1 MVMVTKMKTD
11 GDKNEDRS
19 KSLEMDFL
27 NSNFSPGDEKANEK
41 EAGVGLEVD
50 QKENCEQNAKQK
62 KHRNSG
68 EEMHREVWREQA
80 IPESWPCQKNFMP
93 SQKTNRCAGMDQER
107 QG

>member
-1 MVMVTKMKTD
+1 MVMGTKTEKD

-19 KSLEMDFL
+19 KSLETGFL

-62 KHRNSG
+62 TSKF
-68 EEMHREVWREQA
+68 WRGDVA
-80 IPESWPCQKNFMP
+80 
-93 SQKTNRCAGMDQER
+93 
-107 QG
+107 